1 MRWLFALILFAFAM
15 PAQAD
20 CVVLLHG
27 LARTKN
33 SMVVIEEALE
43 ANGYSV
49 VNQGYDST
57 HEDIPTLAELA
68 VPEGFRRCQM
78 QDPERQIH
86 FVTHSMGGIILRAYV
101 AQERPEML
109 GRVVMMGPP
118 NQGSELV
125 DSFSALEPFEWING
139 PAGMDL
145 GTGAQNAPRS
155 LPAPAFELGII
166 AGSRSLN
173 PLYSAVIPGA
183 DDGKVAVASTRLAG
197 MRDHISLPVTH
208 TFMMNNP
215 LVVGQV
221 LTFLNTG
228 YFEPDMTYRQ
238 AAEMIA
244 GPILEDDDD
253 GSDD

>member
-1 MRWLFALILFAFAM
+1 MRWLSALIFSALTM

-27 LARTKN
+27 LARTES

-43 ANGYSV
+43 ANGYNV

-68 VPEGFRRCQM
+68 VPEGVRRCQV
-78 QDPERQIH
+78 QDPVGTVH

-101 AQERPEML
+101 AQERPDML

-125 DSFSALEPFEWING
+125 DSFSRLEPFAWING

-145 GTGAQNAPRS
+145 GTGVQNAPRS

-183 DDGKVAVASTRLAG
+183 DDGKVAVASTRLSG

-221 LTFLNTG
+221 LTFLQTG
-228 YFEPDMTYRQ
+228 YFEPDMSYRQ
-238 AAEMIA
+238 AAELIA
-244 GPILEDDDD
+244 GPILEDDD
-253 GSDD
+253 